1 MWRRGYA
8 QTLVF
13 AKPVSAL
20 ASPLLSSAIGEPR
33 RGADAE
39 FMLCQSFAA
48 VLLIHSSIIN
58 LPLGKTAS
66 VAKLT
71 L

>member
-1 MWRRGYA
+1 M
-8 QTLVF
+8 
-13 AKPVSAL
+13 
-20 ASPLLSSAIGEPR
+20 AIGEPG

-39 FMLCQSFAA
+39 FMLCLSFAA
-48 VLLIHSSIIN
+48 VLLFDSSKIN